1 MFVER
6 YMRICKYK
14 EKGGLISIYF
24 ILIYIK
30 DYQQNLEL
38 YIIELYTRTCLP
50 LKTPSKESVDWT
62 FKVVDLK
69 AWKFN

>member
-1 MFVER
+1 MCIVFEHFKLMFVER

-38 YIIELYTRTCLP
+38 YIIEL
-50 LKTPSKESVDWT
+50 
-62 FKVVDLK
+62 
-69 AWKFN
+69 